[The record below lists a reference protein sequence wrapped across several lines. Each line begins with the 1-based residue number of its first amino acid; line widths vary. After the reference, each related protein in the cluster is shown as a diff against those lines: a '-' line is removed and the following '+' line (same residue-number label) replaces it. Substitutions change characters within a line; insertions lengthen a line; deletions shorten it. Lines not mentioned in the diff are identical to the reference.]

1 MFLLPPHLLHQPAQ
15 LSGRRGSSGIRHLL
29 HQPAQLSGR
38 RGSSGIRHPVSRTL
52 VCPAEARR
60 GLRALRRV
68 IASLALLQ
76 APIREAVASRA
87 ASRAA
92 KVPRTAPAAATVAP
106 PLPKRFRPPTSST
119 SSRMLP
125 TTERVDGFA
134 AGTKRCARASQ
145 GTAATAWTWL
155 GSFRWL
161 SRPWTWGSPLR
172 SCWWTVRR
180 LVGFTVA
187 ETARLLVR
195 TGTLRALRSRARG

>member
-119 SSRMLP
+119 SLRTRP
-125 TTERVDGFA
+125 ATVRVVGFA
-134 AGTKRCARASQ
+134 AGTGRCARASPS
-145 GTAATAWTWL
+145 TAATAWTWRE
-155 GSFRWL
+155 SFRWR

-172 SCWWTVRR
+172 SCSWTARR
-180 LVGFTVA
+180 LVGFTA
-187 ETARLLVR
+187 GGTALLSVR
-195 TGTLRALRSRARG
+195 TGTQRASRSRARG